1 MYSDARRGRLIALY
15 DLGTGLAGGSLLLYV
30 TQRDALFAN
39 CWPVA
44 VFTMLSFVIKRFG
57 FRTTG
62 DLTNSLVGV
71 VDVAAVLA
79 FGPTLAAWVAG
90 MSGLAYLELSAP
102 RRSGFSWRFMGQHH
116 VIFSSGQK
124 ALMALACGA
133 LYLRLGGTV
142 APVTMT
148 REMLAPLLIA
158 IGLWFALDRACRA
171 GRTFLCGGRA
181 ELARFVSQTFTS
193 SVWVELFPLTLSMV
207 VALVYVGMG
216 AFAFALLGLALAASA
231 ALLQHLSQVRT
242 RLEKRVAELGVLNKF
257 GRALVEAELDADRL
271 CELLYEFSRQVVD
284 PPVFVLQLV
293 HSAQSQV
300 DVVIHVESGQRQLRR
315 TLPMTGTMEWMAVK
329 RQPFISGD
337 VHGDG
342 LPFEPYVIGDLP
354 KSLLIVPLLAGPEL
368 IGALSVQSYEA
379 HAWGQDELNV
389 LSAMAHQ
396 AAMAIANARVYKAEQ
411 RRAKQLAAVHEVSRR
426 VAAILELDKLFADVV
441 RLIRETFH
449 YDHAAVFTVDPE
461 SGQVAFRASTHP
473 DMQEQGLDV
482 SRGEGIIGWVA
493 ERGEPVVANDVM
505 KEPRYLWA
513 EILADTRAELA
524 VPLKVEDRIVGVLDV
539 QSNEPNAFGQEDLF
553 LLETLADQVAVAV
566 EDARLY
572 AARQEE
578 AWFSTA
584 LLQVAAAVSSLDNL
598 DEILETV
605 VRLTPM
611 LAGVDRCSIILWDE
625 GVQEFVPAQGY
636 ALNPE
641 MRPLF
646 ESIRF
651 EPGDMPLLDQLRAD
665 RQPIVEEGLV
675 DAIAPHLVEDFGI
688 GSLLAL
694 PLSAQAEFHG
704 AMLVDYADSEARFP
718 ERKRTI
724 LSGIAD
730 QAAMAIANARLDT
743 AQREEAWVSTALL
756 QVAQAL
762 VSSTDLSANIAKISR
777 LVPLLVGV
785 DRCMV
790 YLWEKEQGE
799 FVPYAAHGLSTSMA
813 GIFQSLHLSPDD
825 VPLLAEMVQQQSHV
839 VVENAIESDLIPAI
853 LLRSL
858 DVQSLVAAPLISKG
872 EVLGALIVDR
882 TQGPHRFS
890 DRSIHIVDGVAHQ
903 MAIGVENARLYEAT
917 LEQERTAQELRM
929 AREIQV
935 SFLPERCPSLPGWEI
950 CADWRAAREV
960 GGDFYDFIPLG
971 DEHLGLVIADVSDK
985 GMPAALFMSLSRM
998 LVRVSAT
1005 EIRSPAGA
1013 LQRVNE
1019 LLMSESRTDMFVT
1032 VFYGVLN
1039 WRTGRLTYANA
1050 GHNPPILWHGPAK
1063 SGAGHGPAMS
1073 GAGHGPATSE
1083 AGHGP
1088 ASSEAGQT
1096 AQRELTLLAAKG
1108 IILGVI
1114 EEIRLQEREVTI
1126 EPEDILVLYT
1136 DGVTEAINAQ
1146 EEEFGEQRLI
1156 ETIANNHGNSCA
1168 QLVQAIYA
1176 AVSDFGRAQFDDYTL
1191 VALKRNR

>member
-1 MYSDARRGRLIALY
+1 MYSDAWRSRLLALY
-15 DLGTGLAGGSLLLYV
+15 DLGIGLAGGSLLLYV
-30 TQRDALFAN
+30 TNWDALRAN
-39 CWPVA
+39 LWPLA
-44 VFTMLSFVIKRFG
+44 AFTALSFVIKRFG
-57 FRTTG
+57 FHTAG
-62 DLTNSLVGV
+62 DLKNSLVGV
-71 VDVAAVLA
+71 VDFAAVLA
-79 FGPTLAAWVAG
+79 LGPTLASWVAG
-90 MSGLAYLELSAP
+90 TSGLAYLEFRTP
-102 RRSGFSWRFMGQHH
+102 RHREFSWRSMGEHH
-116 VIFSSGQK
+116 VVFSSGHR

-133 LYLRLGGTV
+133 LYLRLGGPV
-142 APVTMT
+142 APVTVT
-148 REMLAPLLIA
+148 RDMFAPLLIA
-158 IGLWFALDRACRA
+158 VALWFLLDRGGRA
-171 GRTFLCGGRA
+171 GRAFLRGGTA
-181 ELARFVSQTFTS
+181 ELAQFTSETFTS
-193 SVWVELFPLTLSMV
+193 SAWAELFPLTLSTV

-216 AFAFALLGLALAASA
+216 ELAFALLGLALVASA

-242 RLEKRVAELGVLNKF
+242 RVEKRVAELGVLSKF
-257 GRALVEAELDADRL
+257 GRALVEAELNADRL

-293 HSAQSQV
+293 QSVQSEV
-300 DVVIHVESGQRQLRR
+300 DVVIHVENGQRQPRR

-329 RQPFISGD
+329 RQPFITGD

-342 LPFEPYVIGDLP
+342 LPFEPCVIGDLP

-396 AAMAIANARVYKAEQ
+396 AAMAIANARVYEAEQ

-449 YDHAAVFTVDPE
+449 YDHTAVFTVDPE
-461 SGQVAFRASTHP
+461 TGEVAFRASTHF
-473 DMQEQGLDV
+473 DIQEQGLEV

-493 ERGEPVVANDVM
+493 ERGEPVVANDVT
-505 KEPRYLWA
+505 KDPRYLWA
-513 EILADTRAELA
+513 EVLADTRAELA

-553 LLETLADQVAVAV
+553 LLQTLADQVAVAV
-566 EDARLY
+566 EGARLY

-584 LLQVAAAVSSLDNL
+584 LLQVAAAVSSLDSL

-625 GVQEFVPAQGY
+625 GVQEFVPAQSY

-641 MRPLF
+641 MGSLF

-675 DAIAPHLVEDFGI
+675 DSIPPHLVEESRI

-694 PLSAQAEFHG
+694 PLCAQAEFHG
-704 AMLVDYADSEARFP
+704 AMLVDYADSQARFP

-762 VSSTDLSANIAKISR
+762 VSSTDLSANIAKITR

-799 FVPYAAHGLSTSMA
+799 FVPYAAHGLSTAMG
-813 GIFQSLHLSPDD
+813 GIFQGLHLSPDE
-825 VPLLAEMVQQQSHV
+825 VPLLAEMVQQQSHL

-858 DVQSLVAAPLISKG
+858 DVQCLAAAPLISKG

-882 TQGPHRFS
+882 TQEPHRFS
-890 DRSIHIVDGVAHQ
+890 ERSIHIVDGIAHQ
-903 MAIGVENARLYEAT
+903 MAIGIENARLYEAT

-971 DEHLGLVIADVSDK
+971 GEHLGLVIADVSDK

-1039 WRTGRLTYANA
+1039 WRTGQLTYANA
-1050 GHNPPILWHGPAK
+1050 GHNPPILWHGPAIGEAGHGPAIG
-1063 SGAGHGPAMS
+1063 GAGHGPAR
-1073 GAGHGPATSE
+1073 G
-1083 AGHGP
+1083 
-1088 ASSEAGQT
+1088 EAGQT
-1096 AQRELTLLAAKG
+1096 AQPELTLLAAKG
-1108 IILGVI
+1108 IILGVLDDI
-1114 EEIRLQEREVTI
+1114 GLQECEVTI
-1126 EPEDILVLYT
+1126 EPADILILYT

-1156 ETIANNHGNSCA
+1156 EAIADNHDNSCA
-1168 QLVQAIYA
+1168 QLVQGIYA

-1191 VALKRNR
+1191 VALKRKR